1 MDEITKAIDETT
13 NNIVTAINESG
24 LHPRVIE
31 LILTNLLS
39 QLYNAQQQQKNEEVT
54 DE

>member
-31 LILTNLLS
+31 LILTNLLN
-39 QLYNAQQQQKNEEVT
+39 QLHNAQQNNVQETVEE
-54 DE
+54 